1 MKKIKRII
9 TLILLTLILTN
20 CGKEK
25 MSLNEEV
32 TLKGRISHQEVIE
45 NNSTKKISVLTLDE
59 PIVIDGDL
67 VRKIELEYDKDL
79 KTDTD
84 ITITGVIKDNG
95 NSTYNYLFSAN
106 GIDDIL
112 SFVNTFNNGT
122 FSMTIPTTIIKDV
135 IVNKIEGGYAVY
147 LDNNGKKL
155 EIFQVIAVSKTEYE
169 TLKNED
175 ELEYE
180 VVHSKGDKK
189 VIIIY
194 SPEEVPDNLI
204 DILEDIN
211 KEMPTI
217 KGNIRLK

>member
-1 MKKIKRII
+1 
-9 TLILLTLILTN
+9 
-20 CGKEK
+20 

-135 IVNKIEGGYAVY
+135 IVNKIDGGYAVY

-155 EIFQVIAVSKTEYE
+155 EIFQVIAV
-169 TLKNED
+169 
-175 ELEYE
+175 
-180 VVHSKGDKK
+180 
-189 VIIIY
+189 
-194 SPEEVPDNLI
+194 
-204 DILEDIN
+204 
-211 KEMPTI
+211 
-217 KGNIRLK
+217 